1 MHRSLH
7 QQVHHG
13 HGKGRS
19 WKFPLSPHRLV
30 DSDYTTSTNR
40 CQLGPGTR
48 PYSILTEL
56 GEDIRVVS
64 ASPRRI
70 LVVDDDPMVATTVQR
85 VLRPEGYDVDVAL
98 GGAAALDQA
107 RARRPDLVVLDLMMP
122 GIDGLEV
129 CRQLRAN
136 GSLPILMLTA
146 RSGTADRVR
155 GLDTGADDYLVKPF
169 AYTELLA
176 RVRALLRRAPPPST
190 LLQFADLT
198 LEVET
203 GEVRRGDRTV
213 QLTAREFSLLT
224 HFLRHPR
231 LVLTREQLLSAVWAD
246 EETDDNVVAV
256 YIGYL
261 RTKLDGAGEPRLIQ
275 TMRGFGYS
283 LREA

>member
-1 MHRSLH
+1 
-7 QQVHHG
+7 V
-13 HGKGRS
+13 
-19 WKFPLSPHRLV
+19 SP
-30 DSDYTTSTNR
+30 
-40 CQLGPGTR
+40 
-48 PYSILTEL
+48 
-56 GEDIRVVS
+56 
-64 ASPRRI
+64 APRRI
-70 LVVDDDPMVATTVQR
+70 LVVDDDPMVATTIQR
-85 VLRPEGYDVDVAL
+85 VLRPEGYEVDVAL
-98 GGAAALDQA
+98 GGAAALEQA
-107 RARRPDLVVLDLMMP
+107 RAHRPDLVVLDLMMP

-169 AYTELLA
+169 AYSELLA
-176 RVRALLRRAPPPST
+176 RVRALLRRAAPPPAI
-190 LLQFADLT
+190 LQFADVT

-203 GEVRRGDRTV
+203 REVRRGGRIIP
-213 QLTAREFSLLT
+213 LTAREFELLA

-231 LVLTREQLLSAVWAD
+231 LVLTRDQLLSAVWAD

-261 RTKLDGAGEPRLIQ
+261 RTKLDGAGAPRLIQ
-275 TMRGFGYS
+275 TVRGFGYS

>member
-1 MHRSLH
+1 MAS
-7 QQVHHG
+7 
-13 HGKGRS
+13 
-19 WKFPLSPHRLV
+19 
-30 DSDYTTSTNR
+30 
-40 CQLGPGTR
+40 
-48 PYSILTEL
+48 YSILTEFE
-56 GEDIRVVS
+56 EDIRIVS
-64 ASPRRI
+64 AAPRRI
-70 LVVDDDPMVATTVQR
+70 LVVDDDPMVATTIQR

-98 GGAAALDQA
+98 GGAAALEQA

-136 GSLPILMLTA
+136 GSLPILILTA

-176 RVRALLRRAPPPST
+176 RVRALLRRAAPPAT
-190 LLQFADLT
+190 VLQYADLT

-203 GEVRRGDRTV
+203 GEVRRGGRLV
-213 QLTAREFSLLT
+213 QLTAREFELLT

-275 TMRGFGYS
+275 TVRGFGYS